1 MKKKLLAL
9 ILSAGMVLS
18 LAGCGSGSGSGSKAD
33 FAADDLV
40 FKGSEE
46 IRVALDHWL
55 FVAEDYTDYENMY
68 DVDDWTEY
76 EEAFATSR
84 GLEIGMTLDEYKKL
98 YNIKYGYAVWE
109 QITYDNYTY
118 LDYYTNQDS
127 ADMYN
132 DDDISVDTLWLDL
145 GWYKD
150 GSSWK
155 AMSDEEFMDVWFCHA
170 GLDKYDEVAILS
182 VYLDE
187 FEEIGAMYFYHF
199 TYDDDWV
206 TWQGWVD

>member
-1 MKKKLLAL
+1 MKKKLLTWA
-9 ILSAGMVLS
+9 LSAVMVLS
-18 LAGCGSGSGSGSKAD
+18 LAGCGSGSGSKAGFTD
-33 FAADDLV
+33 DDLV
-40 FKGSEE
+40 LKGSEDF
-46 IRVALDHWL
+46 RVALDH
-55 FVAEDYTDYENMY
+55 FMYTTDGYTDYEDMY
-68 DVDDWTEY
+68 VDDWTEY

-84 GLEIGMTLDEYKKL
+84 GLKIGMTLDDYKKL

-127 ADMYN
+127 SDMYN
-132 DDDISVDTLWLDL
+132 DDDIAVDTLWLDL

-170 GLDKYDEVAILS
+170 DLDKYDEVVILS

-199 TYDDDWV
+199 TYDNDWV
-206 TWQGWVD
+206 TWQGWVE